1 MAIAVLFNPHGRQDE
16 FEALAPSFPA
26 LELRYANDAGELA
39 AKLPGADILITTNRV
54 YTPDNAALIRDRGAA
69 LRWIAFLTSGIDK
82 AQSSGFPGGCIVTNV
97 AGLRAFAVAEQA
109 FALML
114 GLVRRVR
121 ETEAARAKAFW
132 TRDETTPRLDNLT
145 GRHMVIVGTGA
156 IGQDIARKAKAFD
169 MRVTGISRATN
180 PLANFDALRPRSQL
194 VDAAREAD
202 VLVMAALYDD
212 TTHHMISREVI
223 KALGPKSMVVNI
235 ARGLLIDET
244 ALVEALVAGRIGG
257 AGLDVMEEEPLPAA
271 SPLWTLDNVMISPHI
286 GGAGSKGTGA
296 THGSMFADNLK
307 LWLAGKPLEKV
318 VIQKT

>member
-1 MAIAVLFNPHGRQDE
+1 
-16 FEALAPSFPA
+16 
-26 LELRYANDAGELA
+26 
-39 AKLPGADILITTNRV
+39 
-54 YTPDNAALIRDRGAA
+54 
-69 LRWIAFLTSGIDK
+69 
-82 AQSSGFPGGCIVTNV
+82 
-97 AGLRAFAVAEQA
+97 LRAFAVAEQA

-114 GLVRRVR
+114 GLVRRIR
-121 ETEAARAKAFW
+121 ETEAARATAFW

-145 GRHMVIVGTGA
+145 GKHMVIVGTGA

-169 MRVTGISRATN
+169 MRVTGISRAQT
-180 PLANFDALRPRSQL
+180 PLANFDALRPRSEL
-194 VDAAREAD
+194 VNAAREAD
-202 VLVMAALYDD
+202 VLMVAALYDD

-223 KALGPKSMVVNI
+223 DALGPKAMVINI
-235 ARGLLIDET
+235 ARGLLIDEA

-257 AGLDVMEEEPLPAA
+257 AGLDVMEEEPLPAT
-271 SPLWTLDNVMISPHI
+271 SPLWTLDNVLISPHI